1 MPQIFPIPPS
11 VAPVALE
18 TLTFTNAF
26 GQSVTFGDTS
36 MPTVIYKG
44 ISGIG
49 VAPVE
54 NFSVDTAYQP
64 GAIFLR
70 TKKKTRLL
78 KVELVVMG
86 DDTTPDFRQ
95 SLYNIFDVIGQVLDP
110 QTTATGVLTKTLTDG
125 TQRQLMAVQYMGGLE
140 IDDEAANRARI
151 PVTLLFEAYDPLW
164 YSVSQHTI
172 SLGAGTDTFGFVVPI
187 AFTGNPLVFVIGN
200 PASGA
205 GVLVNQGNI
214 YSYPVFTFSG
224 PCTNYQIRN
233 AQTGQSFLITQ
244 PLFSG
249 DTLVVDTK
257 AGTLTYTPNGGTPT
271 PVYSAFAGAKQW
283 VQLAPGANTLT
294 FTRDNANTQQCTVSW
309 FDVWNHG

>member
-1 MPQIFPIPPS
+1 MPQLFPI
-11 VAPVALE
+11 APVNPPVATE

-26 GQSVTFGDTS
+26 GQSVTFGDGS

-49 VAPVE
+49 ISPVE
-54 NFSVDTAYQP
+54 NFAVDTAYQP

-70 TKKKTRLL
+70 TKKKTRQL

-86 DDTTPDFRQ
+86 DDTTPDSRV
-95 SLYNIFDVIGQVLDP
+95 SLFNIVDAIGEVLDP
-110 QTTATGVLTKTLTDG
+110 QITATGTLVKTLTDG
-125 TQRQLMAVQYMGGLE
+125 TQRQLTQVQYMGGLE
-140 IDDEAANRARI
+140 IDDEAANRARVTI
-151 PVTLLFEAYDPLW
+151 TLLFEAYDPLW
-164 YSVSQHTI
+164 YSTSQHVM
-172 SLGAGTDTFGFVVPI
+172 SLGAGTDTFGFAVPI
-187 AFTGNPLVFVIGN
+187 AFTGTPQVFVIGN

-205 GVLVNQGNI
+205 GVTVNQGNI
-214 YSYPVFTFSG
+214 YSFPVFTFSG

-233 AQTGQSFLITQ
+233 QQTGQSFLITQ
-244 PLFSG
+244 PLFAG
-249 DTLVVDTK
+249 DTLIVDTK
-257 AGTLTYTPNGGTPT
+257 AGTLTYIPNGGVAT

-294 FTRDNANTQQCTVSW
+294 FTRDNATSQQCTVSW